1 MQLAKAIVIEADA
14 PLSKAV
20 SLIEQNGVGVLVFE
34 GKKYL
39 GIIEERTIRLG
50 ADNPRTTL
58 CRSAAVKTPVL
69 LPSASAA
76 AACEAFFSGR
86 FKTLPVMEGSKLLGA
101 ITRWEVLAAMRE
113 DGLFA
118 GHSVRSHMTSPILT
132 VDAQAPISLADAMMK
147 QSHVRRL
154 AVLSNGHL
162 VGLVSV
168 FDLLKAKSGPRQ
180 RRPQMRDGARGG
192 LNTLVSSFM
201 KEQVETIPP
210 EASLLQAAAAMLEK
224 QVPALI
230 VVDGPRPV
238 GIITAKDI
246 FESALYHEDERN
258 VLVSG
263 LSGLDKEA
271 ADAVV
276 ADGRKMLGKI
286 GNSLPVEALA
296 FHVKKTGKEFF
307 VSGHIRGPV
316 AQLRASASDYDL
328 MGAVAMVLD
337 ELRTQALKH
346 KHSGIERRK
355 NRRIG

>member
-1 MQLAKAIVIEADA
+1 MQFAKPIVISADE

-20 SLIEQNGVGVLVFE
+20 SLIEKNGVGVLVFE
-34 GKKYL
+34 GPKYL

-58 CRSAAVKTPVL
+58 CRSAALKTPVL

-76 AACEAFFSGR
+76 AACEAFFTGR

-101 ITRWEVLAAMRE
+101 VTRWEVLAAMRE
-113 DGLFA
+113 DGLFT

-132 VDAQAPISLADAMMK
+132 IDAQASVSLADAMMK
-147 QSHVRRL
+147 QAHVRRL

-168 FDLLKAKSGPRQ
+168 FDLLRAKGGPKQ
-180 RRPQMRDGARGG
+180 RRPQMRDSAPTG

-201 KEQVETIPP
+201 KEQVETIPQ

-246 FESALYHEDERN
+246 FESALYHEAERN

-263 LSGLDKEA
+263 LSGEDKEA

-276 ADGRKMLGKI
+276 SDGRQMLGKI
-286 GNSLPVEALA
+286 GHSLPIEALT
-296 FHVKKTGKEFF
+296 FHVKKTGNEYF

-346 KHSGIERRK
+346 KHTGIERRK
-355 NRRIG
+355 NKRIG